1 MKKNILIVDD
11 SHTVRL
17 YYRQIL
23 EPQGYELSEAAN
35 GSEGLE
41 KALTQDF
48 DLFIVD
54 INMPMMDGYTFLG
67 KLRNIS
73 SVPVLMISNED
84 AEHDAQ
90 RAYEMGANFYMI
102 KPVDPSTLLLN
113 INMLIGGHT

>member
-1 MKKNILIVDD
+1 MKKTILIVDD

-23 EPQGYELSEAAN
+23 EQQGFGIAEAAN
-35 GSEGLE
+35 GGEGLE
-41 KALTQDF
+41 KALVDVF

-67 KLRNIS
+67 KLREVS

-102 KPVDPSTLLLN
+102 KPVEPSTLLLN
-113 INMLIGGHT
+113 INMLIGVHS